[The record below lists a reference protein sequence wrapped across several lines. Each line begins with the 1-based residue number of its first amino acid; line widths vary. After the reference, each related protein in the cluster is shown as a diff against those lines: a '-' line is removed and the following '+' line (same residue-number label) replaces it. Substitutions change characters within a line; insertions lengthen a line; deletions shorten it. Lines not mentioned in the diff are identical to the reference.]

1 MSILPG
7 TGMISLARGVP
18 SPDMFPVARLAES
31 ARRAVE
37 NDGRVALNY
46 GPPSGYGPLRDW
58 LGIRHGVPAERIF
71 ITPGSLIGLNFLVSH
86 FCCEGGRVVVEAPT
100 YDRMLHSLGA
110 AGAEIVAVDRGED
123 GLDLDALGQLA
134 GTGPRP
140 KVLYVMPTFHN
151 PTGLTLT
158 LEQRRQLAEF
168 ALEHELLVFE
178 DDPYGLLRVEGEPLP
193 YVHALLRDLGGDR
206 LALFSSSFSK
216 TVAPGLRVG
225 YVILPEALV
234 APFDLIATRTYVSP
248 PLLPQAQL
256 HDFLAS
262 GCLEPHLE
270 FLRSFL
276 RPRRDALLQVLAES
290 MPEGT
295 RWTQPEGG
303 YFLWLE
309 LSSGLDTVE
318 LSERAGAAGVAFVP
332 GTSFFHDD
340 RGRDSARLSFSY
352 PSVEEIREGARRLA
366 DVVRE
371 SMEAVPTAGSSGAMY
386 SAPST
391 SHTNDP
397 APRQKTGP
405 S

>member
-1 MSILPG
+1 MSVLPG
-7 TGMISLARGVP
+7 AGTISFARGVP
-18 SPDMFPVARLAES
+18 SPDMFPLARLAES

-58 LGIRHGVPAERIF
+58 LGDRHGVPAERIF

-86 FCCEGGRVVVEAPT
+86 FCREGGRVVVEAPT
-100 YDRMLHSLGA
+100 YDRMLRSLEA
-110 AGAEIVAVDRGED
+110 AGAEIVAVDRGGH
-123 GLDLDALGQLA
+123 GLDLDTLGQLS
-134 GTGPRP
+134 GKGPRP
-140 KVLYVMPTFHN
+140 KALYILPTFHN
-151 PTGLTLT
+151 PTGLTFT
-158 LEQRRQLAEF
+158 LEQRRQLVEF
-168 ALEHELLVFE
+168 ALEQELLVFE

-193 YVHALLRDLGGDR
+193 SIHALLRDMGGDH

-234 APFDLIATRTYVSP
+234 APFELIATRTYVSP

-262 GCLEPHLE
+262 GGLEPHLE

-276 RPRRDALLQVLAES
+276 RPRRDALLHALAEG
-290 MPEGT
+290 MPDRA
-295 RWTQPEGG
+295 RWTRPEGG

-309 LSSGLDTVE
+309 LPSALDTVE
-318 LSERAGAAGVAFVP
+318 LSERAGASGVTFVP
-332 GTSFFHDD
+332 GTSFFHDG

-352 PSVEEIREGARRLA
+352 PSVEEIRVGASRLA
-366 DVVRE
+366 AVVRE
-371 SMEAVPTAGSSGAMY
+371 SMEAVSPAGSF
-386 SAPST
+386 
-391 SHTNDP
+391 
-397 APRQKTGP
+397 
-405 S
+405 

>member
-1 MSILPG
+1 MSVLPG
-7 TGMISLARGVP
+7 TGMISFARGVP
-18 SPDMFPVARLAES
+18 SPDMFPVAQLAES

-37 NDGRVALNY
+37 KDGRVALNY
-46 GPPSGYGPLRDW
+46 GPPSGYGPLREW
-58 LGIRHGVPAERIF
+58 LGNRHGVPAERIF

-86 FCCEGGRVVVEAPT
+86 FCREGGRVVVEAPT

-134 GTGPRP
+134 GERAGPEL
-140 KVLYVMPTFHN
+140 LYVMPTFHN
-151 PTGLTLT
+151 PTGLTVT
-158 LEQRRQLAEF
+158 LEQRRQLAEL

-193 YVHALLRDLGGDR
+193 YVHALLRDRGGDH

-234 APFDLIATRTYVSP
+234 ASFELIATRTYVSP
-248 PLLPQAQL
+248 PLLAQAQL

-262 GCLEPHLE
+262 GGLEPHLD

-276 RPRRDALLQVLAES
+276 RRRRDALLEGLEEG
-290 MPEGT
+290 MPVGT
-295 RWTQPEGG
+295 RWTRPEGG

-309 LSSGLDTVE
+309 LPSAVDTVE
-318 LSERAGAAGVAFVP
+318 LSELAGAAGVAFVP
-332 GTSFFHDD
+332 GTAFFHDD

-352 PSVEEIREGARRLA
+352 PSVEEIRVGASRLA
-366 DVVRE
+366 DVVRPATE
-371 SMEAVPTAGSSGAMY
+371 TAPTADS
-386 SAPST
+386 
-391 SHTNDP
+391 
-397 APRQKTGP
+397 
-405 S
+405 

>member
-1 MSILPG
+1 MSVLPG
-7 TGMISLARGVP
+7 PGMISFARGVP
-18 SPDMFPVARLAES
+18 SPDMFPLARLAES

-58 LGIRHGVPAERIF
+58 LGNRHGVPAERIF

-86 FCCEGGRVVVEAPT
+86 FCREGGRVVVEAPT
-100 YDRMLHSLGA
+100 YDRMLHSLET
-110 AGAEIVAVDRGED
+110 AGAEIVAVDRGAD
-123 GLDLDALGQLA
+123 GLNLDALRRL
-134 GTGPRP
+134 TGKGARP
-140 KVLYVMPTFHN
+140 TVLYVLPTFHN

-158 LEQRRQLAEF
+158 LGQRRQLAEL
-168 ALEHELLVFE
+168 ALEQDVLVFE

-193 YVHALLRDLGGDR
+193 YVHALLRDLGGDH

-216 TVAPGLRVG
+216 TVAPGPRVG

-234 APFDLIATRTYVSP
+234 AAFEQIATRTYVSP

-256 HDFLAS
+256 HDFLAT
-262 GCLEPHLE
+262 GGLEPQLE

-276 RPRRDALLQVLAES
+276 RPRRDALLEGLEEG

-295 RWTQPEGG
+295 RWTRPEGG
-303 YFLWLE
+303 YFLWLD
-309 LSSGLDTVE
+309 LPSGLDTVE

-340 RGRDSARLSFSY
+340 RGQNSARLSFSY
-352 PSVEEIREGARRLA
+352 PSVEEIRVGASRLA
-366 DVVRE
+366 GVVRQATE
-371 SMEAVPTAGSSGAMY
+371 TVPTPGSS
-386 SAPST
+386 
-391 SHTNDP
+391 
-397 APRQKTGP
+397 
-405 S
+405 

>member
-1 MSILPG
+1 MSVLPRAG
-7 TGMISLARGVP
+7 TISFARGVP
-18 SPDMFPVARLAES
+18 SPDMFPVALLAES

-58 LGIRHGVPAERIF
+58 LGDRHGVPAERIF
-71 ITPGSLIGLNFLVSH
+71 ITPGSLIALNFLVSH
-86 FCCEGGRVVVEAPT
+86 FARVGGRVVVEAPT

-110 AGAEIVAVDRGED
+110 AGAEIAAVDRGDD
-123 GLDLDALGQLA
+123 GLDLDALGRLA
-134 GTGPRP
+134 GEGPS
-140 KVLYVMPTFHN
+140 VLYVMPTFHN
-151 PTGLTLT
+151 PTGLSLT

-168 ALEHELLVFE
+168 ALARDLLVFE

-193 YVHALLRDLGGDR
+193 HVHALLRDLGGDH

-234 APFDLIATRTYVSP
+234 APFELIATRTYVSP

-262 GCLEPHLE
+262 GGLESQLE
-270 FLRSFL
+270 SLRSFL
-276 RPRRDALLQVLAES
+276 RPRRDALFQALGEA
-290 MPEGT
+290 MPEGA
-295 RWTQPEGG
+295 RWTRPAGG

-309 LSSGLDTVE
+309 LPSALDTVE
-318 LSERAGAAGVAFVP
+318 LSEHAQAAGVAYVP

-340 RGRDSARLSFSY
+340 RGREGARLSFSY
-352 PSVEEIREGARRLA
+352 PSVEEIRVGASRLA
-366 DVVRE
+366 GVVRQA
-371 SMEAVPTAGSSGAMY
+371 MAPARTAGS
-386 SAPST
+386 
-391 SHTNDP
+391 
-397 APRQKTGP
+397 
-405 S
+405 

>member
-1 MSILPG
+1 MSVLPG
-7 TGMISLARGVP
+7 TGMISFARGVP
-18 SPDMFPVARLAES
+18 SPDMFPLARLAES

-58 LGIRHGVPAERIF
+58 LGNRHGVPAERIF
-71 ITPGSLIGLNFLVSH
+71 ITPGSLIGLNFLVSY
-86 FCCEGGRVVVEAPT
+86 FCREGGRVVVEAPT
-100 YDRMLHSLGA
+100 YDRMLHSLDA
-110 AGAEIVAVDRGED
+110 AGAEIVAIDRGGN
-123 GLDLDALGQLA
+123 GLDLDALGRLT
-134 GTGPRP
+134 GSGPRP
-140 KVLYVMPTFHN
+140 KVLYVLPTFHN

-158 LEQRRQLAEF
+158 LAQRRQLAEL
-168 ALEHELLVFE
+168 ALEQEVLVFE

-193 YVHALLRDLGGDR
+193 YVHALLRDLGGDH

-234 APFDLIATRTYVSP
+234 PAFELIATRTYVSP

-256 HDFLAS
+256 YDFLAT
-262 GCLEPHLE
+262 GGLEPQLE

-276 RPRRDALLQVLAES
+276 RPRRDALLKGLEDE

-295 RWTQPEGG
+295 QWTRPEGG

-309 LSSGLDTVE
+309 LPSELDTVE
-318 LSERAGAAGVAFVP
+318 LSERARAAGVAFVP

-340 RGRDSARLSFSY
+340 RGRESARLSFSY
-352 PSVEEIREGARRLA
+352 PSVEEIRVGASRLA
-366 DVVRE
+366 DVVRK
-371 SMEAVPTAGSSGAMY
+371 SI
-386 SAPST
+386 
-391 SHTNDP
+391 
-397 APRQKTGP
+397 
-405 S
+405 

>member
-1 MSILPG
+1 MSVLPG
-7 TGMISLARGVP
+7 TGVISFARGVP
-18 SPDMFPVARLAES
+18 SPDTFPLARLAES
-31 ARRAVE
+31 ARRAIE

-58 LGIRHGVPAERIF
+58 LGNRHGVPAERIL

-86 FCCEGGRVVVEAPT
+86 FCREGAPVVVEAPT
-100 YDRMLHSLGA
+100 YDRMLHSLEA
-110 AGAEIVAVDRGED
+110 AGADIVAIDRGED

-134 GTGPRP
+134 GTDPRP

-158 LEQRRQLAEF
+158 LEQRRRLAEL
-168 ALEHELLVFE
+168 ALEQELLVFE

-193 YVHALLRDLGGDR
+193 FVHALLRDLGGDR

-225 YVILPEALV
+225 YVLLPEALV
-234 APFDLIATRTYVSP
+234 AAFELIATRTYVSP

-256 HDFLAS
+256 HDFLS
-262 GCLEPHLE
+262 TGGLEPQLE

-276 RPRRDALLQVLAES
+276 RPRRDALLDGLEEG

-295 RWTQPEGG
+295 RWTRPEGG

-309 LSSGLDTVE
+309 LPSELDTVE

-352 PSVEEIREGARRLA
+352 PSVEEIRVGASRLA
-366 DVVRE
+366 GVVRQATE
-371 SMEAVPTAGSSGAMY
+371 TAPAGS
-386 SAPST
+386 P
-391 SHTNDP
+391 
-397 APRQKTGP
+397 
-405 S
+405 